1 MTVLGMPGMP
11 AVPRPAQSQLGS
23 VAFTEGHHFQLT
35 GETSVDD
42 LLDSMSAP
50 LSVILQVTKRCDFD
64 CNFCSEILQ
73 LPDPTLAQLDS
84 MRANLPGVQRVF
96 LSGGE
101 PLMRKDFGDIVDMYS
116 EFILGISTNATRALQ
131 HAERLVGK
139 VAYVNVG
146 LEGPR
151 AITQRDCGDYDKVMA
166 GIRVFQEHG
175 LPLSLSCV
183 VLRSDL
189 HGLPFTYQIADM
201 LDAGKLK
208 LIMPLRKGNALD
220 LDGHEF
226 ISNTEA
232 EAKFRELVS
241 MAACYAWRP
250 ALRLTAWTPETEGHM
265 ICIEPTGKTNAWPVY
280 DAPDLFEPLG
290 NVLEEPITEIWN
302 RYRFQAQPCG
312 EVPGREHPHH
322 RARWWSCVASPTSSG
337 RSRRSVLDSA
347 HSARPVP

>member
-1 MTVLGMPGMP
+1 MTDLGMPTMP
-11 AVPRPAQSQLGS
+11 TTANVSGQSDGPI
-23 VAFTEGHHFQLT
+23 VFTGGHHFQLA
-35 GETSVDD
+35 GGAS
-42 LLDSMSAP
+42 LDEVLGGLTAP

-73 LPDPTLAQLDS
+73 RPDPTLDQLDT
-84 MRANLPGVQRVF
+84 MRANLAGVGRVF

-101 PLMRKDFGDIVDMYS
+101 PLMRRDFGDIVDMYS
-116 EFILGISTNATRALQ
+116 PDFILGIPTNATRALQ
-131 HAERLVGK
+131 HAPRMVGK

-151 AITQRDCGDYDKVMA
+151 AITARVRGDYDRVMA

-189 HGLPFTYQIADM
+189 HGLPFTYQIADTI
-201 LDAGKLK
+201 DAGKLK

-220 LDGHEF
+220 LAEHEF
-226 ISNTEA
+226 ISNEEA
-232 EAKFRELVS
+232 EAKFTELRS
-241 MAACYAWRP
+241 MASTYAWRP

-265 ICIEPTGKTNAWPVY
+265 ICIEPHGVANAWPVY

-290 NVLEEPITEIWN
+290 NVLEEPITEIWA
-302 RYRFQAQPCG
+302 RYRF
-312 EVPGREHPHH
+312 RRNH
-322 RARWWSCVASPTSSG
+322 VAKYLGSSIYTTPRG
-337 RSRRSVLDSA
+337 GGYA
-347 HSARPVP
+347 

>member
-1 MTVLGMPGMP
+1 MSAALRQ
-11 AVPRPAQSQLGS
+11 ARPRSGP
-23 VAFTEGHHFQLT
+23 VVFTEGHHFQLA
-35 GETSVDD
+35 GGTSVDD
-42 LLDSMSAP
+42 LLAQITAP
-50 LSVILQVTKRCDFD
+50 LSVIVQVTKRCDFD

-73 LPDPTLAQLDS
+73 LPDPTLAQLDT
-84 MRANLPGVQRVF
+84 MCTNLAGVRRVF

-116 EFILGISTNATRALQ
+116 EFILGIPTNATRALQ
-131 HAERLVGK
+131 HAKRLVGK

-151 AITQRDCGDYDKVMA
+151 AITQRVRGDYDKVMA
-166 GIRVFQEHG
+166 GIRVLQEHG

-189 HGLPFTYQIADM
+189 HGLPFTYQIADT

-220 LDGHEF
+220 LDEHEF
-226 ISNTEA
+226 ISNAEA
-232 EAKFRELVS
+232 EAKFNELAGL
-241 MAACYAWRP
+241 AAVYAWRP

-265 ICIEPTGKTNAWPVY
+265 ICVEPTGKANAWPVY

-290 NVLEEPITEIWN
+290 NVLRVPITEIWN
-302 RYRFQAQPCG
+302 RYRFK
-312 EVPGREHPHH
+312 RNH
-322 RARWWSCVASPTSSG
+322 VAKYLGASIHTTQRG
-337 RSRRSVLDSA
+337 GDHA
-347 HSARPVP
+347 